1 MVRPVSEENRAV
13 AAEINRLLAE
23 RGWSGREL
31 ARQAGIPTAT
41 VTRKLADLTA
51 FDVDDLVKIA
61 SALGV
66 PLRDLL
72 PQI

>member
-1 MVRPVSEENRAV
+1 MVQPVSEENRAV
-13 AAEINRLLAE
+13 AAEINRLLTE

-31 ARQAGIPTAT
+31 ARQAGIPPAT

-51 FDVDDLVKIA
+51 FDVDDLAKIA
-61 SALGV
+61 AALGV